1 MDMVKLMMKSSVAGG
16 MPAGNGFSMSA
27 DSLRD
32 IVRQV
37 DFWTEEESDRLT
49 NAVALDAQNKSLG
62 PDWDVICKLAPVALS
77 SLCMCVQSSK
87 TFKSSQSSQSSHSFV
102 LFL

>member
-16 MPAGNGFSMSA
+16 MPSGNGFSMSA

-62 PDWDVICKLAPVALS
+62 PDWDVICKSAPAA
-77 SLCMCVQSSK
+77 CVQ
-87 TFKSSQSSQSSHSFV
+87 
-102 LFL
+102 